1 MYSVQ
6 LQRRRSGA
14 PDILCLQEVFRRSD
28 AKEIVEAV
36 RNDYPFYASFED
48 LEEGAGMQ
56 RACTPQE
63 AGTAAACLLQFCANL
78 TSAQTVSELVQL
90 FNCSLQNCLRFSQLS
105 QSCQSCLIFE
115 TQDLPDGVDL
125 FTHCATNVPANDYTA
140 PYGLLLLSRHNL
152 SNITASGFLDPPF
165 VTYLPRGYIAAE
177 VCESLLDFP
186 FYTQCCSNPGDG
198 ITVLFLVLVTVHEF
212 MNLTH
217 ARGWFTSKY
226 AQKSQ

>member
-48 LEEGAGMQ
+48 LEEGAGIQ

-63 AGTAAACLLQFCANL
+63 AGTAGACLLQFCANL
-78 TSAQTVSELVQL
+78 TSPQTPDEQLQL
-90 FNCSLQNCLRFSQLS
+90 FNCTLQNCLRFSQLS

-115 TQDLPDGVDL
+115 AQDLPDGVDV

-152 SNITASGFLDPPF
+152 SNITALSFLDPPF
-165 VTYLPRGYIAAE
+165 LTYLPRGYIAAE
-177 VCESLLDFP
+177 VTCL
-186 FYTQCCSNPGDG
+186 
-198 ITVLFLVLVTVHEF
+198 LVLVTLHEF
-212 MNLTH
+212 IKLTH
-217 ARGWFTSKY
+217 VRGWFTSKY
-226 AQKSQ
+226 TQKSQ

>member
-1 MYSVQ
+1 MLNSFSPPFLCVFCTVQ

-28 AKEIVEAV
+28 AKEIFEAV

-48 LEEGAGMQ
+48 LEEGAGIQ

-63 AGTAAACLLQFCANL
+63 AGTAGACLLQFCANL
-78 TSAQTVSELVQL
+78 TSPQTVSELVQL
-90 FNCSLQNCLRFSQLS
+90 FNCTLQNCLRFSQLS

-115 TQDLPDGVDL
+115 AQDLPDGVDV

-152 SNITASGFLDPPF
+152 SNITASDFLDPPF
-165 VTYLPRGYIAAE
+165 VTYLPRGYVAAE
-177 VCESLLDFP
+177 VRRKITFSTVSCSQAVL
-186 FYTQCCSNPGDG
+186 YTQGRASL
-198 ITVLFLVLVTVHEF
+198 TLLAVLL
-212 MNLTH
+212 
-217 ARGWFTSKY
+217 
-226 AQKSQ
+226 